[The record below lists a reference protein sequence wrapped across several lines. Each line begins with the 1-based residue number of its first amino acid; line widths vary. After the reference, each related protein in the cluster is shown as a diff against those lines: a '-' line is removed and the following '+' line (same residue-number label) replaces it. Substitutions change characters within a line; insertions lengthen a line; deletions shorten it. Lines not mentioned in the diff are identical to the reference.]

1 MKTQKTTVKLIIDDV
16 FNLGDVEV
24 EWVASLVVNSSGI
37 TVKVEIPDQ
46 VIYLPRATEDSFDDM
61 NLVPVKL
68 SFLFC
73 DGK

>member
-37 TVKVEIPDQ
+37 TVKWRFQIK
-46 VIYLPRATEDSFDDM
+46 SFIF
-61 NLVPVKL
+61 PVQRKTL
-68 SFLFC
+68 LMT
-73 DGK
+73 